1 MQLQH
6 VSDRYIQDRFLP
18 DKAIDL
24 MDEAASRVRIEIDSM
39 PEELDK
45 LERQKL
51 QLQIELESLKDDN
64 DTDKVNRVKTALDEI
79 SKEADTLKSKWEAQK
94 SSIKGIT

>member
-1 MQLQH
+1 M
-6 VSDRYIQDRFLP
+6 P

-24 MDEAASRVRIEIDSM
+24 VDEAASRIRIEIDSM

-45 LERQKL
+45 LERQRL

-64 DTDKVNRVKTALDEI
+64 DEDKINRVKTALDEI
-79 SKEADTLKSKWEAQK
+79 SNKADILKKPVGS
-94 SSIKGIT
+94 